1 MGMHMCQGPP
11 DYMAG
16 QACRPGAAH
25 ARAYTHVHVLMEVST
40 RVQRATL
47 IESGAGSSRLGGQ
60 RGPHTTEECSPA
72 APWALSRSLAGHT
85 RR

>member
-1 MGMHMCQGPP
+1 MGIHMCQGPP
-11 DYMAG
+11 DYMVG

-25 ARAYTHVHVLMEVST
+25 ARAYAHVHVLMEVST
-40 RVQRATL
+40 RVQRYP
-47 IESGAGSSRLGGQ
+47 IESGAGLSRFGGQ

-72 APWALSRSLAGHT
+72 APWALSRSLAGRT